1 VAEIYLGIMLFET
14 IGVRAAK
21 YNYANMPTN

>member
-1 VAEIYLGIMLFET
+1 MLELCIMLFET